1 MTSKI
6 LIIDD
11 DPLLREM
18 AVELL
23 SEAGHDCAVA
33 EDGRLG
39 IASLEAGGADLIL
52 LDMIMPNMDGV
63 ETLGQIKARWP
74 GLPVVVMSAGTRAMA
89 MQGLLRLA
97 AGLGADEVMQK
108 PLRREILLPL
118 VDRLLGRA
126 AQAA

>member
-11 DPLLREM
+11 DPLLREV
-18 AVELL
+18 AVQLL

-39 IASLEAGGADLIL
+39 LASLEASPVDLVF

-74 GLPVVVMSAGTRAMA
+74 DLPVVVMSAGTRTMA
-89 MQGLLRLA
+89 MQSLLRLA
-97 AGLGADEVMQK
+97 SNLGADEVMQK
-108 PLRREILLPL
+108 PLRRDVLLPL
-118 VDRLLGRA
+118 AERLLGRA
-126 AQAA
+126 AKAA

>member
-1 MTSKI
+1 MATKV

-23 SEAGHDCAVA
+23 TEAGYTCQVA

-39 IASLEAGGADLIL
+39 IACLEAGRPDLAF

-63 ETLGQIKARWP
+63 ETLGQIKTRWP
-74 GLPVVVMSAGTRAMA
+74 DLPVVVMSAGTRTMA
-89 MQGLLRLA
+89 MQSLLRLA
-97 AGLGADEVMQK
+97 ANLGADEVMQK
-108 PLRREILLPL
+108 PLKREVLLPL
-118 VDRLLGRA
+118 AERLTARA
-126 AQAA
+126 SQAA

>member
-1 MTSKI
+1 MATKV

-11 DPLLREM
+11 DPLLREV

-23 SEAGHDCAVA
+23 TGAGLDCAIA

-39 IASLEAGGADLIL
+39 IASLEARPVELVL

-74 GLPVVVMSAGTRAMA
+74 ELPVVVMSAGTRSMA
-89 MQGLLRLA
+89 MQSLLRLA
-97 AGLGADEVMQK
+97 ANLGADEVMQK
-108 PLRREILLPL
+108 PLRRDVLLPL
-118 VDRLLGRA
+118 VERLLGRA
-126 AQAA
+126 TKAA

>member
-1 MTSKI
+1 MTSQV

-11 DPLLREM
+11 DPLLRAM

-23 SEAGHDCAVA
+23 TEAGHACHLA
-33 EDGRLG
+33 EDGKLG
-39 IASLEAGGADLIL
+39 IARLEAGMVDLVL

-74 GLPVVVMSAGTRAMA
+74 DLPVVVMSAGTRTMA
-89 MQGLLRLA
+89 MQSLLRLA
-97 AGLGADEVMQK
+97 SNLGADEVMQK
-108 PLRREILLPL
+108 PLKREVLLPL
-118 VDRLLGRA
+118 AARLLGDR

>member
-1 MTSKI
+1 MTSRV

-11 DPLLREM
+11 DPLLREI

-23 SEAGHDCAVA
+23 TEAGHACQVA

-39 IASLEAGGADLIL
+39 LARLEAATPDLVL

-74 GLPVVVMSAGTRAMA
+74 DLPVVVMSAGTRTMA
-89 MQGLLRLA
+89 MQSLLRLA
-97 AGLGADEVMQK
+97 ASLGADEVMQK
-108 PLRREILLPL
+108 PLQRDILIPL
-118 VDRLLGRA
+118 AERLTTKASKA
-126 AQAA
+126 A

>member
-1 MTSKI
+1 MTTKV

-11 DPLLREM
+11 DPLLREV

-23 SEAGHDCAVA
+23 TEAGHDCAIA

-39 IASLEAGGADLIL
+39 IASLEARPVELVL

-74 GLPVVVMSAGTRAMA
+74 ELPVVVMSAGTRSMA
-89 MQGLLRLA
+89 MQSLLRLA
-97 AGLGADEVMQK
+97 ASLGADEVMQK
-108 PLRREILLPL
+108 PLRRDVLLPL
-118 VDRLLGRA
+118 VERLLGRA
-126 AQAA
+126 TKAA

>member
-1 MTSKI
+1 MTTKV

-11 DPLLREM
+11 DPLLREV

-23 SEAGHDCAVA
+23 TEAGHDCAIA

-39 IASLEAGGADLIL
+39 IASLEARPVELVL

-74 GLPVVVMSAGTRAMA
+74 ELPVVVMSAGTRSMA
-89 MQGLLRLA
+89 MQSLLRLA
-97 AGLGADEVMQK
+97 VGLGADEVMQK
-108 PLRREILLPL
+108 PLRRDVLLPL
-118 VDRLLGRA
+118 VERLLGRA
-126 AQAA
+126 MKAA

>member
-11 DPLLREM
+11 DPLLREV
-18 AVELL
+18 AVQFL
-23 SEAGHDCAVA
+23 SEVGHDCAVA

-39 IASLEAGGADLIL
+39 LASLEASGADLVL

-63 ETLGQIKARWP
+63 ETLGQIKACWP
-74 GLPVVVMSAGTRAMA
+74 DMPVVVMSAGTRTMA
-89 MQGLLRLA
+89 MQSLLRLA
-97 AGLGADEVMQK
+97 SNLGADEVMQK

-118 VDRLLGRA
+118 AERLLRRPARA
-126 AQAA
+126 A

>member
-1 MTSKI
+1 MATKV

-11 DPLLREM
+11 DPLLREV

-23 SEAGHDCAVA
+23 AEAGHDCAIA

-39 IASLEAGGADLIL
+39 IASLEARPVELVL

-74 GLPVVVMSAGTRAMA
+74 ELPVVVMSAGTRSMA
-89 MQGLLRLA
+89 MQSLLRLA
-97 AGLGADEVMQK
+97 ASLGADEVMQK
-108 PLRREILLPL
+108 PLRRDVLLPL
-118 VDRLLGRA
+118 VERLLGRA
-126 AQAA
+126 TKAA

>member
-1 MTSKI
+1 MATKV

-11 DPLLREM
+11 DPLLREV

-23 SEAGHDCAVA
+23 TEAGHDCAIA

-39 IASLEAGGADLIL
+39 IASLEARPVELVL

-74 GLPVVVMSAGTRAMA
+74 ELPVVVMSAGTRSMA
-89 MQGLLRLA
+89 MQSLLRLA
-97 AGLGADEVMQK
+97 ASLGADEVMQK
-108 PLRREILLPL
+108 PLRRYVLLPL
-118 VDRLLGRA
+118 VERLLGRA
-126 AQAA
+126 TKAA